1 MARNSN
7 VAFFVAMA
15 ALALVMNSVGAATTY
30 EVGDALG
37 WIVAPPGTYTTWAS
51 NKTFTVGDV
60 LVFKFS
66 SGNHDVAEVTKAAYD
81 SCNATSPISM
91 ETNGPANLTLSTSG
105 EHYYICT
112 FPGHCTGGQKLSINV
127 TGTSSPA
134 PAPSTSSP
142 PPSPSPSPPA
152 AVPAPAPST
161 NSPPPPA
168 SVPAPAPSTSSPP
181 PPADVPTPPPSTST
195 TPPPSG
201 NPSSPTTPSAPT
213 PEGAASPPPP
223 PPSAATSLR
232 VAGLSATFLSIALA
246 LLF

>member
-1 MARNSN
+1 MAKNSN
-7 VAFFVAMA
+7 MAFFVAMA
-15 ALALVMNSVGAATTY
+15 ALALVMNSVGAANTY

-37 WIVAPPGTYTTWAS
+37 WVVAPPGTYSTWAS

-66 SGNHDVAEVTKAAYD
+66 TGNHDVAEVAKANYD
-81 SCNATSPISM
+81 SCSATSPISL
-91 ETNGPANLTLSTSG
+91 ETKGPANLTLSTSG

-112 FPGHCTGGQKLSINV
+112 FGGHCAGGQKLSINV

-134 PAPSTSSP
+134 PAPAPNTSSP
-142 PPSPSPSPPA
+142 PPSPSPPA

-161 NSPPPPA
+161 
-168 SVPAPAPSTSSPP
+168 SSPP
-181 PPADVPTPPPSTST
+181 PPPPTVPAPGPSTGT
-195 TPPPSG
+195 TPGSGASPPSG
-201 NPSSPTTPSAPT
+201 NPSSPTTPSSPT
-213 PEGAASPPPP
+213 PEGSASPPPP

>member
-1 MARNSN
+1 MAKNSN
-7 VAFFVAMA
+7 MAFFVAMA
-15 ALALVMNSVGAATTY
+15 ALALVMNSVGAANTY

-37 WIVAPPGTYTTWAS
+37 WTVPPTGTYAAWAS

-66 SGNHDVAEVTKAAYD
+66 TGNHDVAEVTKASYD
-81 SCNATSPISM
+81 SCNANSPISM
-91 ETNGPANLTLSTSG
+91 ATNGPANLTLTTSG

-112 FPGHCTGGQKLSINV
+112 FGGHCIGGQKLSINV
-127 TGTSSPA
+127 TGTSSPAPA

-152 AVPAPAPST
+152 AVPAPG
-161 NSPPPPA
+161 
-168 SVPAPAPSTSSPP
+168 
-181 PPADVPTPPPSTST
+181 PSTST
-195 TPPPSG
+195 TPGSGASPPSG
-201 NPSSPTTPSAPT
+201 NPSSPTTPSSPP
-213 PEGAASPPPP
+213 PEGSASPPPP

-232 VAGLSATFLSIALA
+232 VAGLSATFLFIALA

>member
-1 MARNSN
+1 MAKNSN
-7 VAFFVAMA
+7 MAFFVAMA
-15 ALALVMNSVGAATTY
+15 ALALVMNSVGAANTY
-30 EVGDALG
+30 EVGGELG
-37 WIVAPPGTYTTWAS
+37 WTVPPTGTYAAWAS

-66 SGNHDVAEVTKAAYD
+66 TGNHDVAEVTKASYD
-81 SCNATSPISM
+81 SCNANSPISM
-91 ETNGPANLTLSTSG
+91 ATNGPANLTLNTSG

-112 FPGHCTGGQKLSINV
+112 FGGHCIGGQKLSINV
-127 TGTSSPA
+127 TGNSSPAPA

-161 NSPPPPA
+161 
-168 SVPAPAPSTSSPP
+168 SSPP
-181 PPADVPTPPPSTST
+181 PPPAAVPAPGPSTST
-195 TPPPSG
+195 TPGSGASPPSG
-201 NPSSPTTPSAPT
+201 NPSSPTTPSSPP
-213 PEGAASPPPP
+213 PEGSASPPPP

-232 VAGLSATFLSIALA
+232 VAGLSATFLFIALA

>member
-15 ALALVMNSVGAATTY
+15 ALALVMNSVGAANTY

-37 WIVAPPGTYTTWAS
+37 WIVPPPGTYATWAS

-81 SCNATSPISM
+81 SCNATSPNSM

-134 PAPSTSSP
+134 PAPAPSTSSP

-161 NSPPPPA
+161 SSPPPPA

-181 PPADVPTPPPSTST
+181 PPADVPTSPPSTST

-201 NPSSPTTPSAPT
+201 N
-213 PEGAASPPPP
+213 PPPP

>member
-7 VAFFVAMA
+7 MAFFVAMA
-15 ALALVMNSVGAATTY
+15 ALAFVMNSVGAATTY
-30 EVGDALG
+30 QVGDGLG
-37 WIVAPPGTYTTWAS
+37 WTIPPAGAYATWAL

-60 LVFKFS
+60 LVFTFS
-66 SGNHDVAEVTKAAYD
+66 NGIHDVAEVTKANYD
-81 SCNATSPISM
+81 SCTATAPISLV
-91 ETNGPANLTLSTSG
+91 TNSPANLTLNTSG

-112 FPGHCTGGQKLSINV
+112 FSGHCTAGQKLSINV

-161 NSPPPPA
+161 SSPPPPA
-168 SVPAPAPSTSSPP
+168 AVPAPAPSTSSPP
-181 PPADVPTPPPSTST
+181 PPAAVPAPAPSTSSPPPPAAVPTPPPSTS
-195 TPPPSG
+195 
-201 NPSSPTTPSAPT
+201 
-213 PEGAASPPPP
+213 SPPPPAAVPTP